1 MKDRGHAAGNE
12 KKYSALSLNQNGSAV
27 IITVLIVS
35 MLVALV
41 VEFAYEVFID
51 TAALSNWTNAQK
63 ASLIAKSGQTLFS
76 EYINMI
82 KSDNTLSEIEYPVEK
97 DLGPNTQLILKIED
111 ENAKFNVNSIIYQN
125 GTVNKQTLASLQKL
139 FEYLNIN
146 AKLADA
152 IADWIDSDSEPMEGL
167 SDSEVNSKNA
177 PLQIL
182 DELKLVP
189 GLDKNIFETIKPYL
203 TVYGNGIV
211 NINTAG
217 LPVLVSFKDM
227 TEALA
232 KSIISYR
239 ESTPFENTGQMANI
253 SGMGSIQISLV
264 GKTSVKSR
272 NFRVTAIATVNDIT
286 RIIESVMD
294 TSGTIQFWR
303 EQ

>member
-203 TVYGNGIV
+203 TVYGNGRCRARGPGRCSV
-211 NINTAG
+211 
-217 LPVLVSFKDM
+217 
-227 TEALA
+227 AL
-232 KSIISYR
+232 S
-239 ESTPFENTGQMANI
+239 
-253 SGMGSIQISLV
+253 
-264 GKTSVKSR
+264 
-272 NFRVTAIATVNDIT
+272 
-286 RIIESVMD
+286 
-294 TSGTIQFWR
+294 
-303 EQ
+303 